1 MKILKKLGGVGFAL
15 LILNEV
21 RGILVVVALLSGGA
35 QALAHQGPAADAA
48 PALGRVA
55 AGF

>member
-1 MKILKKLGGVGFAL
+1 MNILKKLGGVGIAL

-48 PALGRVA
+48 PAVGRVA